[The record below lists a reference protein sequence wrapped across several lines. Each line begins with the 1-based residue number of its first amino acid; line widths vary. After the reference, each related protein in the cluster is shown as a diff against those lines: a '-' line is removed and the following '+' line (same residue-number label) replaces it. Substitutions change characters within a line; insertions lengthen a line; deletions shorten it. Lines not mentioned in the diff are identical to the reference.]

1 MPRKK
6 KENVSSKDLS
16 LKPFETIET
25 PVIYSPVDYRIPAG
39 YTGEGVKICLIDS
52 GLPEHKDI
60 AISGESVSF
69 CENSKNLLDKNGHST
84 MMAGIIGSKNKDS
97 IIGLAPNAKIYF
109 AKAVSDTGQCSFNS
123 IVASILWGI
132 AKQCDIILMP
142 LGTKYDYRIL
152 HETIQ
157 KACKSGICLIAAAGN
172 DVENGGENYPAIY
185 DEVWSVSFSSK
196 KNEKVDF
203 IFPAKDVITTYL
215 ANQYIKS
222 SGTSMASAFACGITA
237 LLIEQKKKEN
247 KPVITKEIYDE
258 LLAISNSQKGF

>member
-6 KENVSSKDLS
+6 KENISPEDHN
-16 LKPFETIET
+16 LKPFETIES
-25 PVIYSPVDYRIPAG
+25 PIIYSPIDYNIPAG

-52 GLPEHKDI
+52 GTPEHKDI
-60 AISGESVSF
+60 AINGESVSF

-84 MMAGIIGSKNKDS
+84 MMAGIIGAKNKNS
-97 IIGLAPNAKIYF
+97 IVGLAPNAQIYF

-142 LGTKYDYRIL
+142 LGTKYDYTIL
-152 HETIQ
+152 HESIQ

-172 DVENGGENYPAIY
+172 DIENGGENYPAIY
-185 DEVWSVSFSSK
+185 NEVWSVSFSAK
-196 KNEKVDF
+196 KDDKVDF
-203 IFPAKDVITTYL
+203 IFPAKNIITTYL
-215 ANQYIKS
+215 SNKYIKS
-222 SGTSMASAFACGITA
+222 SGTSISSAFACGITA

-247 KPVITKEIYDE
+247 KQVVNKEIYSE
-258 LLAISNSQKGF
+258 LMAISKAQKGF